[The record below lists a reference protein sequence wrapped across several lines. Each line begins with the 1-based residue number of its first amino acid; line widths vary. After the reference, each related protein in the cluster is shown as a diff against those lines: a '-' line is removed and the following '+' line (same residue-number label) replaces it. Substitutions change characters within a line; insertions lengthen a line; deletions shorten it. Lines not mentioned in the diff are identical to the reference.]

1 MHSISDLT
9 TFARKTKGHV
19 PPQLVGASTTVVG
32 NRLYLFGGRL
42 VSLRRMVS
50 DLYVFDLETF
60 VWEKLEPSPD
70 DDVPGARYFHSADS
84 YNDLLVVFGG
94 MGYVAPD
101 SEELC
106 VLNDVRVFDLRT
118 RKWRPTGPEPNAT
131 IPPDT
136 PALVP
141 RARYAHL
148 SSVTADR
155 LFIIGGQDMT
165 NVWLDDIHVY
175 DLKRLAWVQRQEYPR
190 HCGTYR
196 SVAVA
201 GKLRVRLPMEERR
214 GEDMGLLGPPGS
226 RFRVDGVPPPDPSRV
241 ISDEVTHLSY
251 SATPTPEFPCDIML
265 YSNYN
270 FTDVRRELE
279 VISPQEPS
287 GFTITDRSDAMT
299 GLSLPPGLR
308 FPTGA
313 ILGSH
318 LIIAGTYLAHS
329 YQSFSIWALDLH
341 SMTWTRIDAGTTL
354 TTGSWSR
361 GVLWAQQNKFLI
373 FGNRAGNL
381 VEDYNRRLLS
391 WDHVAYIDLEAF
403 GIYQPPR
410 LMLDLR
416 TQELGLAAL
425 EERVLADFEIVCDD
439 GRRIAC
445 SRRTLEER
453 WPWFAEQR
461 RRYLK
466 AARRALDTLPQPA
479 QGDVPLPDRP
489 APPPPTSSSSNA
501 QPSDDDEKPDP
512 RLMPRALHLS
522 EPFST
527 TLALLQYIY
536 SLGLITPLQH
546 SPAILSALLLLSTTY
561 KMPHLEGLVKHAM
574 HKNLSPSSSVGV
586 YESSSRRP
594 TQPSSRSAQS
604 GSGGPGAPGGGG
616 APDRDPQGP
625 KGPGGQAR
633 PRGLSDAN
641 RLNTGGATSGTEA
654 GYNSSASRGGTT
666 AAITTTSTVNHH
678 NHPTAVP
685 GHPNPAPSSL
695 GRKARRPG
703 TADPANAVAPVGGP
717 RSQLSV
723 DTSFLNGEQR
733 VSHSPDEITTATTTT
748 TTTTTTAPSTARS
761 ASSAGP
767 SNAAAHFLDG
777 AENASSSLAPV
788 SAVSAPTSNPFVVVS
803 NSHRPDTAGSSASG
817 SRSRPSTAPG
827 AAAAPPPPPAGPP
840 PPAVSDAEAQLQRA
854 IRIEKRRM
862 SRKAA
867 LAAHKMGGA
876 GTDVYPTT
884 EDEMAAMNLA
894 DEESDGEHGSDDGED
909 AYVGPEIDIH
919 SAFPVPPTSH
929 PVPIPTH
936 QQHPDSSAG
945 AASTSSKRPF
955 SPKGPPQRSPP
966 SSFVMGAP
974 TPSPWNLMRRKA
986 SDVSTVSASTSSASS
1001 SRISGTSSTG
1011 SQSAPTGRRRAGSD
1025 ATGSTDGP
1033 LTPPATGLAGSFGG
1047 TLNVGIV
1054 GGAFAVVNTNSSE
1067 LLPPPGRL
1075 LDRIDESGTS
1085 GPPQTAL
1092 PPVPDAKRPMQAP
1105 YINVPPE
1112 PKPMANLIDTRRP
1125 SAASSDSGYVGGPST
1140 YTHIPSTASP
1150 RPSQADRLA
1159 SPHPNPRDVHP
1170 DSELDVPGPRT
1181 GHRQTGSISGGSGG
1195 ARSVATSDVPLQRN
1209 LTGTSSGDSMGSVVG
1224 LPYTSPMSPIPSSKI
1239 DKQVEK
1245 ARKNLEK
1252 LERKAREQA
1261 AKDEKKA
1268 QENAEKM
1275 RKKITAQSAQEM
1287 FDRGRYM
1294 GVLGFR

>member
-32 NRLYLFGGRL
+32 NKMYLFGGRL

-60 VWEKLEPSPD
+60 VWEKLEPNPD

-84 YNDLLVVFGG
+84 YNDLLVIFGG

-106 VLNDVRVFDLRT
+106 VLNDVRMFDLRT

-131 IPPDT
+131 NPPDT

-175 DLKRLAWVQRQEYPR
+175 DLKRLAWIQRQEYPR

-251 SATPTPEFPCDIML
+251 SAPPTPDFPCDIML

-287 GFTITDRSDAMT
+287 GFSITDRSDAMT

-410 LMLDLR
+410 HMLDLR

-461 RRYLK
+461 RRYLN
-466 AARRALDTLPQPA
+466 AARRALDTLPAPA

-489 APPPPTSSSSNA
+489 AAPPPGPTSSSNA
-501 QPSDDDEKPDP
+501 QGSASAEDDEKPDP

-527 TLALLQYIY
+527 TLALLQYVY

-586 YESSSRRP
+586 YE
-594 TQPSSRSAQS
+594 
-604 GSGGPGAPGGGG
+604 
-616 APDRDPQGP
+616 
-625 KGPGGQAR
+625 
-633 PRGLSDAN
+633 
-641 RLNTGGATSGTEA
+641 
-654 GYNSSASRGGTT
+654 
-666 AAITTTSTVNHH
+666 
-678 NHPTAVP
+678 
-685 GHPNPAPSSL
+685 
-695 GRKARRPG
+695 
-703 TADPANAVAPVGGP
+703 
-717 RSQLSV
+717 
-723 DTSFLNGEQR
+723 
-733 VSHSPDEITTATTTT
+733 
-748 TTTTTTAPSTARS
+748 
-761 ASSAGP
+761 
-767 SNAAAHFLDG
+767 
-777 AENASSSLAPV
+777 
-788 SAVSAPTSNPFVVVS
+788 
-803 NSHRPDTAGSSASG
+803 
-817 SRSRPSTAPG
+817 
-827 AAAAPPPPPAGPP
+827 
-840 PPAVSDAEAQLQRA
+840 
-854 IRIEKRRM
+854 
-862 SRKAA
+862 
-867 LAAHKMGGA
+867 
-876 GTDVYPTT
+876 
-884 EDEMAAMNLA
+884 
-894 DEESDGEHGSDDGED
+894 
-909 AYVGPEIDIH
+909 
-919 SAFPVPPTSH
+919 
-929 PVPIPTH
+929 
-936 QQHPDSSAG
+936 
-945 AASTSSKRPF
+945 
-955 SPKGPPQRSPP
+955 
-966 SSFVMGAP
+966 
-974 TPSPWNLMRRKA
+974 
-986 SDVSTVSASTSSASS
+986 
-1001 SRISGTSSTG
+1001 
-1011 SQSAPTGRRRAGSD
+1011 
-1025 ATGSTDGP
+1025 
-1033 LTPPATGLAGSFGG
+1033 
-1047 TLNVGIV
+1047 
-1054 GGAFAVVNTNSSE
+1054 
-1067 LLPPPGRL
+1067 
-1075 LDRIDESGTS
+1075 
-1085 GPPQTAL
+1085 
-1092 PPVPDAKRPMQAP
+1092 
-1105 YINVPPE
+1105 
-1112 PKPMANLIDTRRP
+1112 
-1125 SAASSDSGYVGGPST
+1125 
-1140 YTHIPSTASP
+1140 
-1150 RPSQADRLA
+1150 
-1159 SPHPNPRDVHP
+1159 
-1170 DSELDVPGPRT
+1170 
-1181 GHRQTGSISGGSGG
+1181 
-1195 ARSVATSDVPLQRN
+1195 VATLCDCQSLQIR
-1209 LTGTSSGDSMGSVVG
+1209 
-1224 LPYTSPMSPIPSSKI
+1224 
-1239 DKQVEK
+1239 
-1245 ARKNLEK
+1245 
-1252 LERKAREQA
+1252 
-1261 AKDEKKA
+1261 
-1268 QENAEKM
+1268 
-1275 RKKITAQSAQEM
+1275 
-1287 FDRGRYM
+1287 
-1294 GVLGFR
+1294 